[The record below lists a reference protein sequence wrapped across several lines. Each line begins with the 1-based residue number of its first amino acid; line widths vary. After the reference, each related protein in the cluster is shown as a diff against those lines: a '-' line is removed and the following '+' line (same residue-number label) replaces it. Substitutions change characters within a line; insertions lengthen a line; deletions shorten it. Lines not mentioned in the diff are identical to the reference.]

1 MNYNRLQDEIKSAEI
16 NLNKYKEEKETEIK
30 RMNEE
35 IETAKDNKLEL
46 NNLRQINFETQKKY
60 VRNTVMISGWTINSI
75 Q

>member
-60 VRNTVMISGWTINSI
+60 VRNTVMISG
-75 Q
+75 